1 MAERRQSS
9 QVVTLSAYWRLVR
22 GNRNF
27 RNLWMA
33 QIVSEIGD
41 WFYSLALYSL
51 LLQLTGKATAV
62 GLALMFQVLP
72 QTLSSPTAGVVN
84 DRVSRKRVMVTADIA
99 RFFIV
104 LAMLLVRSRAMVWL
118 VYPLL
123 VLETVMWAFFE
134 PARNAVIPN
143 ITPAEDVIVANTLS
157 STTWS
162 LNLMVGAALGGIVA
176 ALLGRDA
183 VFVLNALSFLA
194 SAFLISRMRFAEPHA
209 ESAAP
214 MRARDLVD
222 YSPVLEGA
230 SYVRRDRRLLAT
242 MFAKTGELMIGP
254 SWVLFTVMGVRYF
267 PVHWAGLSAERGS
280 LLGMSLLIGARG
292 IGALCGPLI
301 SARVAGHSDRNLRL
315 GILAGYLTTAVGYMA
330 LGHAANV
337 WLACLCVVLAHSG
350 GSTVWVFSTTLL
362 QLNTEDRFRG
372 RVFAADLALCMLT
385 IGIGAYLCGRF
396 LDRGISAR
404 AVASMVGLLMLIPT
418 VLWTWALRLQSPAGS
433 SAAILTDGS
442 EFPSP

>member
-1 MAERRQSS
+1 MSQSQPS
-9 QVVTLSAYWRLVR
+9 RAITLSAYWRLVQT
-22 GNRNF
+22 NRNF

-41 WFYSLALYSL
+41 WFYTLALYSL
-51 LLQLTGKATAV
+51 LLQLTGRATAV

-72 QTLSSPTAGVVN
+72 QTLSSPMAGVVN
-84 DRVSRKRVMVTADIA
+84 DRVSRKRVMVTADVA

-104 LAMLLVRSRAMVWL
+104 LAMLLVRSRSMVWL

-143 ITPAEDVIVANTLS
+143 ITPAEDIIVANTLA

-162 LNLMVGAALGGIVA
+162 LNLMVGAALGGVVA
-176 ALLGRDA
+176 ALLGRDT
-183 VFVLNALSFLA
+183 VFALNALSFLV
-194 SAFLISRMRFAEPHA
+194 SALLISRMRFVEPHA
-209 ESAAP
+209 DAAAP
-214 MRARDLVD
+214 LRARDLVD
-222 YSPVLEGA
+222 FSPVLEGA

-242 MFAKTGELMIGP
+242 MFAKAGELMIGP

-267 PVHWAGLSAERGS
+267 PVHWGGLSVERGA

-292 IGALCGPLI
+292 IGALVGPLV
-301 SARVAGHSDRNLRL
+301 SARVAGQSDRNLRL
-315 GILAGYLTTAVGYMA
+315 GILVGYLTTALGYLA
-330 LGHAANV
+330 LGRAGNV

-350 GSTVWVFSTTLL
+350 GSTVWVFSTTFL

-396 LDRGISAR
+396 LDWGVSAR
-404 AVASMVGLLMLIPT
+404 MVASAVGLLMLLPT
-418 VLWTWALRLQSPAGS
+418 ALWAWVLRLQGPRTEIPAAQLASG
-433 SAAILTDGS
+433 
-442 EFPSP
+442 E